1 MRYGL
6 KMRTENCNIKKNINY
21 REYIDT
27 TAKDTDML
35 YYPDWKP
42 VQKNKWLSEDF
53 KLTNATYTG
62 ERMYKD
68 AWKVHPIYIGKADD
82 YEDGLEAVGQKG
94 IDRTENPKLEGDKPK
109 FIGTIR
115 KDLWQDTLKTS
126 QSIRCFK

>member
-35 YYPDWKP
+35 YYPDWKS

-62 ERMYKD
+62 ERKYKD
-68 AWKVHPIYIGKADD
+68 AWKVHPIYI
-82 YEDGLEAVGQKG
+82 GQKG
-94 IDRTENPKLEGDKPK
+94 IDRTENPKLEGDRPK